1 MDAQDSGVKFGGAAR
16 RLFALAGKP
25 SGGGGGGYPT
35 HDRVRANDGLQCA
48 QPQPQRSVSAFYSYN
63 FSLSICPLSF
73 DSGRQEKVTSLL
85 RLYLAIHD
93 PHHVLEISCSS
104 FEFAA

>member
-1 MDAQDSGVKFGGAAR
+1 MDVEKAVLNSAVLHVVAFT
-16 RLFALAGKP
+16 LAGKKT
-25 SGGGGGGYPT
+25 GGDGYPT
-35 HDRVRANDGLQCA
+35 HNRVRAYEGLQCA